1 MLNLDIL
8 TKLLNDR
15 ALRGQVS
22 RLIAGKVR
30 ADAKSLEL
38 GSLLSRQLLEMAAR
52 RRSDDAPANEP
63 MLRELIKEHLD
74 YYENLVNQMLTFN
87 QRMLDRLQG
96 LGSANGPASAPQT
109 MRLRAPLH
117 ATLRAPFRLENNR
130 TSPIAVG
137 FEITPFVSES
147 GAEFVS
153 TDVAFDPPSL
163 ELKPGQEAR
172 IDLVIAVAQGF
183 TSGTAYY
190 ATIIVKGLEHTQLLV
205 RLQVDPPQKEVQPA
219 PAATAPASISADA
232 NADEDAARAPA
243 TKDKPGPRASGKP
256 AKRARKRTV
265 VPPADARLPVPA
277 ASAKKRTVAQSAGTR
292 SKSPKAMAKA
302 RAKTKTRRG
311 AKKVATRKT

>member
-1 MLNLDIL
+1 MLNLDVL

-52 RRSDDAPANEP
+52 RRGDEAPATEP

-74 YYENLVNQMLTFN
+74 YYETLVNQMLTFN

-96 LGSANGPASAPQT
+96 LGSAGGPASAPQT

-130 TSPIAVG
+130 TSPISVG

-190 ATIIVKGLEHTQLLV
+190 ATITVKGLEHTQLLV
-205 RLQVDPPQKEVQPA
+205 HLHVDPPQQEVQPA
-219 PAATAPASISADA
+219 PAGTAQVPAAAAT
-232 NADEDAARAPA
+232 DAASVPA
-243 TKDKPGPRASGKP
+243 AAMPPVRPVAGNP
-256 AKRARKRTV
+256 AKRARKRTLTT
-265 VPPADARLPVPA
+265 PADSRSPVPTG
-277 ASAKKRTVAQSAGTR
+277 SAKKRTAAQAAAAR
-292 SKSPKAMAKA
+292 SKAPAGAAKL
-302 RAKTKTRRG
+302 RRG
-311 AKKVATRKT
+311 AKKAATRKT

>member
-1 MLNLDIL
+1 LLNLDIL

-52 RRSDDAPANEP
+52 RRSDEAPANEP

-74 YYENLVNQMLTFN
+74 YYETLVNQMLTFN

-190 ATIIVKGLEHTQLLV
+190 ATITVKGLEHTQLLV
-205 RLQVDPPQKEVQPA
+205 RLQVDPPQTEVQPA
-219 PAATAPASISADA
+219 PPATVPASISADA
-232 NADEDAARAPA
+232 NADEDAASAPA
-243 TKDKPGPRASGKP
+243 ATKANPGPRASGKP
-256 AKRARKRTV
+256 AKRARKGTV
-265 VPPADARLPVPA
+265 VPPTDARSPVPA
-277 ASAKKRTVAQSAGTR
+277 AAAKKRAVAPSAGTR
-292 SKSPKAMAKA
+292 SKSPKSPKSKAKA
-302 RAKTKTRRG
+302 KTRRG

>member
-1 MLNLDIL
+1 VLNLDVL

-52 RRSDDAPANEP
+52 RRSDEAPANEP

-74 YYENLVNQMLTFN
+74 YYETLVNQMLTFN

-96 LGSANGPASAPQT
+96 LGSSSGPASAPQT

-172 IDLVIAVAQGF
+172 IDLVIAVAKGF
-183 TSGTAYY
+183 TPGTAYY
-190 ATIIVKGLEHTQLLV
+190 ATITVKGLEHTQLLV
-205 RLQVDPPQKEVQPA
+205 RLQVDPPQQDVQPA
-219 PAATAPASISADA
+219 MVDTLQAPAAAVAETEVKSRI
-232 NADEDAARAPA
+232 
-243 TKDKPGPRASGKP
+243 
-256 AKRARKRTV
+256 
-265 VPPADARLPVPA
+265 PVPA
-277 ASAKKRTVAQSAGTR
+277 ATQPAKPRSPNSKRTRRRTVLPPGDTRSPTPAGSAKKRSVQPLTGSR
-292 SKSPKAMAKA
+292 SKSPAGTA
-302 RAKTKTRRG
+302 TTRRG
-311 AKKVATRKT
+311 AKKVAPRKK

>member
-1 MLNLDIL
+1 MLNLDVL

-52 RRSDDAPANEP
+52 RRGDEAPASEP

-74 YYENLVNQMLTFN
+74 YYETLVNQMLTFN

-96 LGSANGPASAPQT
+96 LGSSSGPASAPQT

-130 TSPIAVG
+130 TSPISVG

-190 ATIIVKGLEHTQLLV
+190 ATITVKGLEHTQLLV
-205 RLQVDPPQKEVQPA
+205 RLQVDPPQKEVQSA
-219 PAATAPASISADA
+219 PAATVPAASSADA
-232 NADEDAARAPA
+232 NDDEDAASAPA
-243 TKDKPGPRASGKP
+243 AAKAKPGPRASGEP
-256 AKRARKRTV
+256 AKRARKRLV
-265 VPPADARLPVPA
+265 VPQADARSPVQA
-277 ASAKKRTVAQSAGTR
+277 AAKKRTVAKSAVTGA
-292 SKSPKAMAKA
+292 KSPRPTANA
-302 RAKTKTRRG
+302 KTRRG
-311 AKKVATRKT
+311 AKKAATRKT